1 MVSVFRVASLTFPEM
16 LVVRLA
22 VCVGREMVT
31 EDGENSTEDPSEG
44 NSFAILRDRENS
56 VM

>member
-1 MVSVFRVASLTFPEM
+1 MVSVFRVASLTFSEM

-44 NSFAILRDRENS
+44 NSFAILQDRENS